1 MSCVLAIPVYNEEKN
16 LPEVVRQTIDHASL
30 FSRILLINDGSSD
43 NSGRVIDELCREH
56 PALKAIHHKE
66 NRGYGYAMAEAFR
79 SGSDAGAEFV
89 ITMDCDR
96 QHRPEDLERFLA
108 VSSTV
113 DVVSGSRY
121 LADSRREGSA
131 PEDRVEINT
140 RITRKLNR
148 LYGWHLTD
156 SFCGFKRYKVK
167 PLVGVRFEETGYAF
181 PLEFWAFAA
190 KRHLQIEEIPVS
202 RIYTTDDRTFGE
214 DLDRK
219 RRRYRYYLETLARS
233 RRRFGNHD
241 DP

>member
-16 LPEVVRQTIDHASL
+16 LPEVVRQTMEHASL

-43 NSGRVIDELCREH
+43 DSAKVIDELCREH
-56 PALKAIHHKE
+56 PILAAVHHAE

-79 SGSDAGAEFV
+79 AGAEARSDFV

-96 QHRPEDLERFLA
+96 QHRPQDLQRFLA
-108 VSSTV
+108 VSADV

-121 LADSRREGSA
+121 LDDSRTEGKA

-140 RITRKLNR
+140 RITQKLNR
-148 LYGWHLTD
+148 MFGWHLTD
-156 SFCGFKRYKVK
+156 AFCGFKRYKLE
-167 PLVGVRFEETGYAF
+167 PLAGTVFQEKGYAF
-181 PLEFWAFAA
+181 PMEFWAFAA
-190 KRHLQIEEIPVS
+190 QNRLRIEEIPVS

-219 RRRYRYYLETLARS
+219 RRRYRYYLETLSRS
-233 RRRFGNHD
+233 RRRFGN
-241 DP
+241 